1 MTMKII
7 TAVGKYITII
17 RTNMARTI
25 FGEILE
31 TAAEAAEPLTE
42 LASDAVD
49 YAKDVKDDV
58 KDTASSLWDSIF
70 GD

>member
-1 MTMKII
+1 
-7 TAVGKYITII
+7 
-17 RTNMARTI
+17 MAKTI

-31 TAAEAAEPLTE
+31 TAVEAAEPFTE
-42 LASDAVD
+42 LASDAVN

-58 KDTASSLWDSIF
+58 KDTAHSLWDSIF

>member
-1 MTMKII
+1 
-7 TAVGKYITII
+7 
-17 RTNMARTI
+17 MARTI

-31 TAAEAAEPLTE
+31 TAVEAAEPFTE
-42 LASDAVD
+42 LASNAVD

-58 KDTASSLWDSIF
+58 KDTAHSLWDSIF